1 MSATAE
7 NLQLPKAIGRYHVE
21 RLLGRG
27 GQGVV
32 LLSRDAELDRW
43 VAVKLLKPDP
53 DRPTGTLASE
63 ARIVSGLQHPNIV
76 TLHDVGTWHGM
87 DYLVF
92 EYIEGPSLK
101 AMIAESGPVPFAK
114 SVVLMS
120 QILAGVAYLHE
131 NGVLHRDLGPANILI
146 NRDGVPKVTDFGI
159 SVLQQTW
166 DSNGE
171 TSQAG
176 TLRYMSPEAFL
187 GQPPGPH
194 SDVFTLATIFYEML
208 TGERL
213 FNSHSAASIMN
224 QVLHDPALDMTAL
237 GFDIEPRVAEVLHKA
252 SQREVARRYANAREM
267 KNDLDEFRLPHS
279 RDDDGRARHSS
290 VEFLIRRM
298 SYKRGFSSLSQHV
311 GELLEITADDSVAPA
326 DRLVNIIAKDVTLS
340 QRVLSLANSAYYGR
354 AEITALPRAVV
365 LLGIEQMRMCIV
377 NALLENEFEA
387 GSEALRDAL
396 CLSFHGAILAKNLV
410 GEFDLRGKADAFTA
424 GMFHSL
430 GRMLTIHYFADEFEE
445 IQLRA
450 ARLHCDE
457 LTASRAVLG
466 VAYHELGAG
475 VGREWQLAAPLVKA
489 MTPLP
494 RGALEAPQDDEGRL
508 WACAAY
514 CNALNRIVYEQ
525 DDAEQ
530 RNAGIAELAEKIS
543 PCATIDDARAW
554 EALLEAAPLTDKYL
568 RMMGGQSG
576 RSAGLERLI
585 CLEEIPGAA

>member
-1 MSATAE
+1 MSAAADD
-7 NLQLPKAIGRYHVE
+7 LQLPKAIGRYHVE

-43 VAVKLLKPDP
+43 VALKLLKPDP
-53 DRPTGTLASE
+53 GRPPGTLASE

-87 DYLVF
+87 DYLVL

-101 AMIAESGPVPFAK
+101 AMIAEDGPVPFAK
-114 SVVLMS
+114 SVILMS

-131 NGVLHRDLGPANILI
+131 NGVVHRDLGPANILI
-146 NRDGVPKVTDFGI
+146 NPDGVPKVTDFGI
-159 SVLQQTW
+159 SVLQQAW
-166 DSNGE
+166 DSNTE

-187 GQPPGPH
+187 EQPPGPH
-194 SDVFTLATIFYEML
+194 SDVFTLAAIFYEML

-213 FNSHSAASIMN
+213 FNSQSAASIMRH
-224 QVLHDPALDMTAL
+224 VLHDAPLDMNAR
-237 GFDIEPRVAEVLHKA
+237 GFEIEPRVAQVLNKA
-252 SQREVARRYANAREM
+252 SQREVAERYANAREM
-267 KNDLDEFRLPHS
+267 KNDLDEFRLPHG
-279 RDDDGRARHSS
+279 RDDDGHASHSS
-290 VEFLIRRM
+290 IDFLMRRM
-298 SYKRGFSSLSQHV
+298 SYRRGFSSLSQHV

-326 DRLVNIIAKDVTLS
+326 NRLVNIIAKDVTLS

-377 NALLENEFEA
+377 NALLENEFES

-396 CLSFHGAILAKNLV
+396 CLSFHSAIVAKDLAE
-410 GEFDLRGKADAFTA
+410 EFELRGKADAFTA

-430 GRMLTIHYFADEFEE
+430 GRMLTIHYFGDEFDE
-445 IQLRA
+445 IQSRA

-475 VGREWQLAAPLVKA
+475 VGREWKLAAPLVGA

-494 RGALEAPQDDEGRL
+494 RGAIEAPKNDDGRL
-508 WACAAY
+508 QACAAY
-514 CNALNRIVYEQ
+514 CNALSRIVYEA
-525 DDAEQ
+525 DSAERRDAE
-530 RNAGIAELAEKIS
+530 IAELGSKIS
-543 PCATIDDARAW
+543 QCAAIAETRAW
-554 EALLEAAPLTDKYL
+554 EALAEAGPLTDKYL
-568 RMMGGQSG
+568 RMMAGASG

-585 CLEEIPGAA
+585 RLEEVPGAA